1 MAKWQPGECP
11 NPLGRPKGSKNKKK
25 LPDRLKKAAAE
36 KIVLHEGNRKRKV
49 DKIDVAL
56 TQMMNRAAQGES
68 SYLKMVL
75 TELRKAEAT
84 EQPTAA
90 PQEELTESD
99 KDVIALVIQRIL
111 EQRGNNP

>member
-36 KIVLHEGNRKRKV
+36 KVVVHEGGRKRKV

-56 TQMMNRAAQGES
+56 TQMMNKAAQGES
-68 SYLKMVL
+68 SFLKMML
-75 TELRKAEAT
+75 TELKKAEAT
-84 EQPTAA
+84 EPTAK
-90 PQEELTESD
+90 PEEELTEAD
-99 KDVIALVIQRIL
+99 REVIAQVVHRIL
-111 EQRGNNP
+111 QQGDRL